1 MLSFR
6 LIKAYVIPIAVTLCI
21 HGLLIALLL
30 NNWEFK
36 TEKNIS
42 VKPKFIEAKLVELK
56 QKSKPAEVKKSSKII
71 DLTLQKKQ
79 EEQKAR
85 EAENKKKA
93 EIKKKELE
101 LKRIKDKEKAEEK
114 AKQEKLLAQQR
125 ERQKKLEE
133 QVDQQKKA
141 EEEKKR
147 LEKEKQQLEEAYATE
162 AQSYSAIIRSR
173 IEQNWNKPPSAR
185 KDMKCVLRINL
196 VPTGRV
202 ISVTVLT
209 SSGNDA
215 FDRSA
220 LQAVKQVE
228 VFSEIKNMSIG
239 LFESQFR
246 QFTLTFSPEDSRL

>member
-1 MLSFR
+1 MLSYR
-6 LIKAYVIPIAVTLCI
+6 LIKTYVIPIAATLCI
-21 HGLLIALLL
+21 HGLLVALLL

-36 TEKNIS
+36 TEKKIS

-56 QKSKPAEVKKSSKII
+56 AKSKPAEVKKSSKII
-71 DLTLQKKQ
+71 DLTLQKKR

-93 EIKKKELE
+93 AIKKKELE
-101 LKRIKDKEKAEEK
+101 LKKLKDKEKAEEK
-114 AKQEKLLAQQR
+114 ARQEKLLAER

-133 QVDQQKKA
+133 QIEQQKRA